1 MPFPNTRS
9 YFMINL
15 PELNKGFS
23 LLELM
28 IVLVIIGILAAI
40 AIPNFSDMIAEQ
52 RVRSVAADL
61 IGDIALA
68 RTEAIKQQR
77 RTVIERVGANW
88 ENGWRIYVDTDASGT
103 LNGAEANLKSSAGYS
118 SGTLKMR
125 PITADLANQM
135 IFRGDGTVF
144 NVPIGTESGI
154 RVSDD
159 RGMPWVVGDSANP
172 GARTR
177 DVVLSPAGRASVIA
191 LDKATGIK

>member
-1 MPFPNTRS
+1 MLFIQTQNVFLVSAPK
-9 YFMINL
+9 IQ
-15 PELNKGFS
+15 KGFS

-28 IVLVIIGILAAI
+28 IVLGIIGILAAI
-40 AIPNFSDMIAEQ
+40 AVPNFSDMIAEQ

-61 IGDIALA
+61 IGDMTLA

-77 RTVIERVGANW
+77 RTIVERVGANW
-88 ENGWRIYVDTDASGT
+88 ENGWRIYVDADASGT

-118 SGTLKMR
+118 GGTLKVR

-135 IFRGDGTVF
+135 IFRGDGTVV

-154 RVSDD
+154 RISDD
-159 RGMPWVVGDSANP
+159 RGMSWVVGDGANP

-177 DVVLSPAGRASVIA
+177 DIVLSPAGRASVIA
-191 LDKATGIK
+191 LDKATGIR